1 MDPDQPSQS
10 PFASGSRR
18 VSSAEAPIA
27 PTPDPYQGA
36 EPRLGIIHLL
46 VWTACVALVLGI
58 GQTFSAVFSHGQ
70 DKSGVILSRGL
81 AALGSGAG
89 LGIAVFFWGTIISL
103 AWILLG

>member
-10 PFASGSRR
+10 PFASGSRE

-46 VWTACVALVLGI
+46 VWTACVALTLGVD
-58 GQTFSAVFSHGQ
+58 QSFSAMFSQ
-70 DKSGVILSRGL
+70 SQEKSGAMFLRGL
-81 AALGSGAG
+81 YAFGSGAG